1 MRSARRALASNSFS
15 RAGSVVSLM
24 LLVRLCRSG
33 DPNHCVIL
41 WTQVKHSNEILTAR
55 RDTSD
60 HHIMHHSSRHA
71 IEQAMLSAAK
81 PSHANRSGWTHNV
94 LVQNYLSQASG

>member
-24 LLVRLCRSG
+24 LLLKLCRSQ

-41 WTQVKHSNEILTAR
+41 CLQVN
-55 RDTSD
+55 
-60 HHIMHHSSRHA
+60 
-71 IEQAMLSAAK
+71 Q
-81 PSHANRSGWTHNV
+81 
-94 LVQNYLSQASG
+94 